1 MPKSKHNRKRHNKSH
16 KRGRRGGQ
24 LLNGAISPYSR
35 SPMSPPATV
44 PFTNKSPPA
53 RAPYSRSPISPPA
66 TVPFAN
72 KSLSKPKPM
81 SSSQQ
86 DFKGTMTKHATTAL
100 NAVKSLFGGG
110 RSRRHKRRSRKRHTR
125 KGKMTK
131 SRKRRKHVRR

>member
-1 MPKSKHNRKRHNKSH
+1 MPKSKQNRKRHKSH

-24 LLNGAISPYSR
+24 LLNGAISPYS
-35 SPMSPPATV
+35 PVSPPTTV
-44 PFTNKSPPA
+44 PFTN
-53 RAPYSRSPISPPA
+53 
-66 TVPFAN
+66 
-72 KSLSKPKPM
+72 KPKPM

-100 NAVKSLFGGG
+100 NAAARWAAGSLFGGG

-131 SRKRRKHVRR
+131 SRKRRKHVRH